1 LPACNREVAARKSH
15 GWEGGIRAALFSV
28 RESSTCSTST
38 TPAASTARAK
48 AHLGALDFVTAKG
61 RVVSV
66 GSPGTGNAHLPSAG
80 PSAPARPGTGS
91 VHDQLGE
98 AGVEGAQRR
107 AAHAKQTSAGAE
119 VARTQQRHQAVDTP
133 RHQIA
138 VRRLAVG
145 APEPA
150 AEVPG
155 RHVRVPCE
163 RLDVQRP
170 CVVPVDPIASAV
182 QRASG
187 RYCAESGRPVRR
199 GRTSHKATVAQAAA
213 HHCRANGGCH
223 GQDRADVGARLRS
236 TSR

>member
-1 LPACNREVAARKSH
+1 VPPCSRSARAR
-15 GWEGGIRAALFSV
+15 RARLRPRPRPRPRGPKRTWAPSTSSPRRGESSRSV
-28 RESSTCSTST
+28 RPALAMRTS
-38 TPAASTARAK
+38 
-48 AHLGALDFVTAKG
+48 H
-61 RVVSV
+61 
-66 GSPGTGNAHLPSAG
+66 
-80 PSAPARPGTGS
+80 RPGHPRLPGRALGLSMTSS
-91 VHDQLGE
+91 VKRVLKAPSDEQPTRNRP
-98 AGVEGAQRR
+98 RR
-107 AAHAKQTSAGAE
+107 GAE

-170 CVVPVDPIASAV
+170 CVVPVDPIASAA

-223 GQDRADVGARLRS
+223 RQDRADVGARLRS